1 LFLLLDYSVF
11 LYDICLMTI
20 QRTIDI
26 PADRKVHF
34 DVVLPRTVP
43 SGSTKV
49 TLTFPSPDPQKTIK
63 PPLPVEP
70 AEAVLPAE
78 ESART
83 ADDEALAAYYAAL
96 PKTMPTI
103 EELKAEGAR
112 KYAERFKYGYDAMQK
127 YCGCLK
133 DIFPENGVVYQRQ
146 WHAEWDREWD
156 T

>member
-1 LFLLLDYSVF
+1 MIEYHQS
-11 LYDICLMTI
+11 MTI
-20 QRTIDI
+20 EQTIDI
-26 PADRKVHF
+26 PESRKVHF

-49 TLTFPSPDPQKTIK
+49 TLTFLSPDPQETVKSQ
-63 PPLPVEP
+63 LPVKP
-70 AEAVLPAE
+70 E
-78 ESART
+78 EQSARV

-96 PKTMPTI
+96 PETMPAI

-112 KYAERFKYGYDAMQK
+112 KYAERFKDGYDAMQK
-127 YCGCLK
+127 FCGCLK
-133 DIFPENGVVYQRQ
+133 DIFPKDGVAYQRQ